1 MTVKISISQALA
13 EGSPTRLAEV
23 EGKTVGECL
32 DQLFIKRPDMKPW
45 LFDENG
51 ELKNYIDIFINKRNA
66 FPLPLAKS
74 VLDGDEIYLM
84 SLIGGG

>member
-1 MTVKISISQALA
+1 MTVKINISQALA

-32 DQLFIKRPDMKPW
+32 EQLFVKRPDMKQW

-66 FPLPLAKS
+66 FPLPLTKLVA
-74 VLDGDEIYLM
+74 DGDEIYLM